1 MLEWRGV
8 TVSGLE
14 SLENMGMFVLE
25 IDSMLIIFGIFF
37 IIIQGKTKRDSL
49 LLSVLF
55 LN

>member
-25 IDSMLIIFGIFF
+25 IDSMLIFGIFF